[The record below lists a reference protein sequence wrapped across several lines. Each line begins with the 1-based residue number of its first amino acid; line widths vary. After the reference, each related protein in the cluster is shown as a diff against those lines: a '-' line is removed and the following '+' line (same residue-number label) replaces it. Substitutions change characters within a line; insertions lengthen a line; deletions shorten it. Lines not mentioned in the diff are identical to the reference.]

1 MSPRVV
7 IVGGG
12 ISGLAAAYELVKRG
26 VRPIVLE
33 ASSRFGGN
41 IRTHARDG
49 FVIEEGPDSWVA
61 QKPQV
66 AVLAKE
72 LGLGDDL
79 VETLPENRKTY
90 IRKHGKLVDLPDGL
104 VLGIPTKLAPLVST
118 PLISWP
124 GKFRAALDLIAPPG
138 FMRKS
143 DGDDE
148 SVAEFIERRLGREVL
163 EQIAGPLLGGL
174 FTGNVHDLSLM
185 GTFPQLAALENQGGL
200 VRGALAQARKAPPRP
215 ADAPKASPFVSLKRG
230 LGTLVDA
237 LVARLSDPGDVL
249 RPDQAVVSLERRA
262 GGGFVVHAGGGSHE
276 ADHVLLTGPTTGA
289 ARLLRGFL
297 DDLVELLDEIPC
309 GSAATAF
316 LGYRRQ
322 DVPHALDAT
331 GYLIPRGESE
341 VGAMASTFVS
351 SKWPNRAPDGQVLL
365 RVFFG
370 GVHVERDDDDLVE
383 RARTELRQTVGVTAE
398 PTLRHVG
405 RFRQSSP
412 QPRVGQPAR
421 LRKVEAIL
429 AGNPGLHLVGSAY
442 EGVGMGDCVRRAQAV
457 VGGILG

>member
-12 ISGLAAAYELVKRG
+12 ISGLAAAHALRG
-26 VRPIVLE
+26 RGIEPIVLE
-33 ASSRFGGN
+33 ASARFGGN
-41 IRTHARDG
+41 IRTHSKDG

-79 VETLPENRKTY
+79 VETVPENRKTY

-143 DGDDE
+143 DPDDE

-185 GTFPQLAALENQGGL
+185 GTFPQLAALEHQGGL

-215 ADAPKASPFVSLKRG
+215 EGAPKASPFVSLRRG
-230 LGTLVDA
+230 MGTLVDA
-237 LVARLSDPGDVL
+237 LVERLDGVL
-249 RPDQAVVSLERRA
+249 RAEQPVMSLERRA
-262 GGGFVVHAGGGSHE
+262 AGGYLVHASGGSFE

-297 DDLVELLDEIPC
+297 DPLVDLLDEIPC

-316 LGYRRQ
+316 LGFRAS
-322 DVPHALDAT
+322 DVNHPLDAS

-341 VGAMASTFVS
+341 VGAMAATFVS
-351 SKWPNRAPDGQVLL
+351 SKWPNRAPDGSVLL

-370 GVHVERDDDDLVE
+370 GVHVERSDEDLVE
-383 RARTELRQTVGVTAE
+383 RARTELRQTVGITAE
-398 PTLRHVG
+398 PTLTHVG

-429 AGNPGLHLVGSAY
+429 AENPGLHLVGSAY

-457 VGGILG
+457 VASIGA